1 MIAVINYLNENID
14 LLVKCLDDL
23 KKEYKITVSESE
35 ILRSN
40 KVIFPGYGEASKA
53 IGKLH
58 LTNLFSFLKMCKKP
72 MLGIGLGMQLM
83 AELSREG
90 GNIPCLGIF
99 PFVAEKFNGKDMMI
113 PFTGFSQVEI
123 TKPGGLFEGVD
134 QNEKFYFSNSYF
146 LPINE
151 LTTSVAEN
159 KIKFSASIENGN
171 YYAVQFHPEKS
182 GEAGLRLI
190 KNFIEL

>member
-1 MIAVINYLNENID
+1 MIAVINYLNENIGS
-14 LLVKCLDDL
+14 LVKCLDDL
-23 KKEYKITVSESE
+23 QKEYKITVSESE
-35 ILRSN
+35 ILRSD
-40 KVIFPGYGEASKA
+40 KLIFPGYGEASKA

-99 PFVAEKFNGKDMMI
+99 PVVAEKFNDDDMKI
-113 PFTGFSQVEI
+113 PFTDFSQVEI
-123 TKPGGLFEGVD
+123 TRPGGLFKDID

-159 KIKFSASIENGN
+159 KIKFSASIEKGN

-182 GEAGLRLI
+182 GDSGLKLL

>member
-14 LLVKCLDDL
+14 MLVKCLDDL
-23 KKEYKITVSESE
+23 KEGYRITVSESE
-35 ILRSN
+35 ILRSD

-99 PFVAEKFNGKDMMI
+99 PFVAEKFDDKDMKI
-113 PFTGFSQVEI
+113 PFTGFSQIEI
-123 TKPGGLFEGVD
+123 TKPGGLFEGID

>member
-1 MIAVINYLNENID
+1 
-14 LLVKCLDDL
+14 
-23 KKEYKITVSESE
+23 
-35 ILRSN
+35 
-40 KVIFPGYGEASKA
+40 
-53 IGKLH
+53 
-58 LTNLFSFLKMCKKP
+58 

-99 PFVAEKFNGKDMMI
+99 PFVAEKFDGKDMMI

-123 TKPGGLFEGVD
+123 TRSGGLFKGID

-182 GEAGLRLI
+182 GEAGLQLI

>member
-14 LLVKCLDDL
+14 LLVKCLGDMN
-23 KKEYKITVSESE
+23 KEYGITISESE
-35 ILRSN
+35 IMRSD

-58 LTNLFSFLKMCKKP
+58 LTNLFSFLRLCKKP

-99 PFVAEKFNGKDMMI
+99 PIVAEKFDEKEMKI
-113 PFTGFSQVEI
+113 PFTGFHEIEI
-123 TKPGGLFEGVD
+123 TKQSGLFKDINKKE
-134 QNEKFYFSNSYF
+134 NFYFSNSYF
-146 LPINE
+146 LPLNE

-159 KIKFSASIENGN
+159 KIKFSASIEKGN

-182 GEAGLRLI
+182 GDAGLKVL